1 MDTTTPTARPDTR
14 DGRRRRTRRWTGV
27 AAVAAALGALTA
39 AAVALTAGDAR
50 VVAGGPGVG
59 LAEGWPTA
67 ALAWSL
73 AVESAVVC
81 VGLLRLRTAPDA
93 RGRTAVGDGVAVV
106 AVLALVLA
114 CDAMP
119 LAAAGYLPLLL
130 VGSLFSADLR
140 EGLLTIGDTPIPAQL
155 AVVTVA
161 VLTVVAAVLALADRD
176 RAPAWLRPS
185 AAARWG
191 KVAVAVA
198 VAVPAL
204 YAGSRIAWVLGWSV
218 GFDRDAYEAAG
229 GDVSSGLVL
238 ALGALLG
245 ATLTIGL
252 VRPWGER
259 FWSWLPVLGGRAV
272 PVPLAVV
279 PATVVAALLLP
290 AGVSMIRA
298 GLSHTGIAALT
309 SDLASSWA
317 AIGLT
322 FLWPLWSLA
331 LAAAT
336 LAYAV
341 RRGAIGARD
350 QATPD
355 PS

>member
-1 MDTTTPTARPDTR
+1 MDTTTLSARSATHD
-14 DGRRRRTRRWTGV
+14 DRRRRSHRWTGIG
-27 AAVAAALGALTA
+27 AVAAALGALTA
-39 AAVALTAGDAR
+39 AAVALTAGGR
-50 VVAGGPGVG
+50 PVVTGGPGVG

-73 AVESAVVC
+73 AVAAAVVC
-81 VGLLRLRTAPDA
+81 AGLLWLRQAAADA
-93 RGRTAVGDGVAVV
+93 RGRTGVAVGV
-106 AVLALVLA
+106 AAIAVIALVVT

-130 VGSLFSADLR
+130 VGSLFSAELR
-140 EGLLTIGDTPIPAQL
+140 EGLMTLVDAQVPTQL
-155 AVVTVA
+155 AVVTVV
-161 VLTVVAAVLALADRD
+161 VLSVVAALLSTDTRRA
-176 RAPAWLRPS
+176 APAWLRPQT
-185 AAARWG
+185 AARWG
-191 KVAVAVA
+191 RVAVIVA
-198 VAVPAL
+198 VVVPAL

-218 GFDRDAYEAAG
+218 GFERDAYEAAG
-229 GDVSSGLVL
+229 GDLSSGLVL

-252 VRPWGER
+252 TRPWGER
-259 FWSWLPVLGGRAV
+259 FWSWLPVLGGRPV
-272 PVPLAVV
+272 PVPLAVA

-290 AGVSMIRA
+290 AGVSMIVA

-309 SDLASSWA
+309 TDLASSWA

-341 RRGAIGARD
+341 RRGAIGSRG
-350 QATPD
+350 
-355 PS
+355 